1 MARAGG
7 DYLMGDL
14 MNSIRLHEGFVY
26 DRHAYGMGPG
36 RDPDLLVGGLE
47 PPSALELE
55 GMETLSAVE
64 LEVFQHKIT
73 SIVEEARDV
82 YMALSISEGII
93 TGDMNTS
100 VFTAE
105 GDPAVVATGIYF
117 HTLLNYPQVKYILKY
132 YRDNPTVGLSDGDVY
147 FFNDPTCGGVHT
159 FDMFVSAPIFHEG
172 VLIGWAEVGGHQGE
186 CGSMS
191 PGGFSPTATTRW
203 EEGLHVGALRIG
215 DNWELRQDI
224 LDFFLNS
231 VRNPFVFA
239 SDLKA
244 RVATCKRIR
253 DRVLREVER
262 RGAAQVAGGLRK
274 ILAVSSDLARQRISQ
289 LNDGIYRSVMFNDG
303 VGLESGL
310 IRLPTTVIKE
320 GDSLTVINQG
330 VSPENNMG
338 PQHCTWHL
346 MRASMGVY
354 LFTYFFRGLS
364 PNIGLLEPIRTLVEG
379 PSVANCGVE
388 VAHGEGTTISAMNVQ
403 NLHVIGSKML
413 FDSPHKLSVSA
424 PFSRNVMIYVYAGVN
439 SYGYRAANFTGTQN
453 LAGQGARF
461 DMDGEHASGFYWA
474 SVTDAGEVEESD
486 MRLPMITLAR
496 VIDKDV
502 HGFGKYRG
510 GTPSVEIASAPMAG
524 CDLTTRGASDRLSH
538 NPGIFGGYAGP
549 PNPRFVIKNV
559 DVFKQLSETRDEV
572 ELSQY
577 TLAKRHPLSGNYV
590 FSYSSQPTEHFNYG
604 DLFVHGVGGGG
615 GYGDVLERE
624 PDDVMED
631 LKQNVISSDV
641 ARNVYRVVFDSE
653 TLTVDGPA
661 TEDDR
666 DMARQERLKR
676 GKPFAEF
683 MEDWQKLRPSDDK
696 LRYYG
701 DWPEPN
707 SPGYSKPFWGLFE

>member
-1 MARAGG
+1 
-7 DYLMGDL
+7 MGEL
-14 MNSIRLHEGFVY
+14 MNKIRLHDGLVY

-36 RDPDLLVGGLE
+36 RDPELLAGGLE
-47 PPSALELE
+47 PPSELELK
-55 GMETLSAVE
+55 GMESLSPVE
-64 LEVFQHKIT
+64 LEVFQHKMT

-100 VFTAE
+100 IFTAE
-105 GDPAVVATGIYF
+105 GDPAVVATGIFF

-132 YRDNPTVGLSDGDVY
+132 YRNDPTVGLRDGDVF

-159 FDMFVSAPIFHEG
+159 FDMFVSSPIFHKDE
-172 VLIGWAEVGGHQGE
+172 LIGWAEVGGHQGE
-186 CGSMS
+186 CGSIS

-262 RGAAQVAGGLRK
+262 RGDAQVAGGLRK
-274 ILAVSSDLARQRISQ
+274 ILSASADLARLRISQ
-289 LNDGIYRSVMFNDG
+289 LNDGIYRSVIFNDG

-310 IRLPTTVIKE
+310 IRLPTTVVKE
-320 GDSLTVINQG
+320 GDQLTVINQG
-330 VSPENNMG
+330 VSPENDKG
-338 PQHCTWHL
+338 PQHATWHL

-379 PSVANCGVE
+379 PSVANCGAE

-403 NLHVIGSKML
+403 NLHVIGSKMM
-413 FDSPHKLSVSA
+413 FDSIYKMSVSA
-424 PFSRNVMIYVYAGVN
+424 PFSRNVMIYVYAGTN

-486 MRLPMITLAR
+486 MRLPMVTLAR
-496 VIDKDV
+496 MVDKDI

-510 GTPSVEIASAPMAG
+510 GTPAVEISSAPVQG
-524 CDLTTRGASDRLSH
+524 CELTTRGASDRLSH
-538 NPGIFGGYAGP
+538 NPGLFGGYSGP

-559 DVFKQLSETRDEV
+559 DVFGQLSNREDEV
-572 ELSQY
+572 DLSQY
-577 TLAKRHPLSGNYV
+577 SLAKSHVLEGDYQ
-590 FSYSSQPTEHFNYG
+590 FSYSSKPTEHFKYG
-604 DLFVHGVGGGG
+604 DLFIHSVGGGG

-624 PDDVMED
+624 PEDVMAD
-631 LKQNVISSDV
+631 LRDNVISVEV
-641 ARNVYRVVFDSE
+641 ARRVYRVVFDQE
-653 TLTVDGPA
+653 TFRVDDEA
-661 TEDDR
+661 TLADR
-666 DMARQERLKR
+666 QLAREERKR
-676 GKPFAEF
+676 RGMPFEKFIAE
-683 MEDWQKLRPSDDK
+683 WSKLRPSEEK
-696 LRYYG
+696 LRFYG
-701 DWPEPN
+701 EWPEPN
-707 SPGYSKPFWGLFE
+707 APGYSRLFWGLFV